1 MAHAP
6 YSGKFSPFLK
16 DSWVAEDVVP
26 LNEIDRHV
34 GAQMR
39 ARRLFLQ
46 MPEEWLAGMLR
57 MTVAELATI
66 EAGRARIEFETMMS
80 AAEYLGVPERYFYMG
95 FRGGPPDGG
104 KRTWLK
110 EADVWFSQ
118 HLFPYESAL
127 LAVARRM
134 TGNRETARDMVQE
147 TYADMLAGE
156 RWRTVQ
162 NPRAYAMR
170 ALRNYA
176 LTFLQRARVVPIEL
190 IANMETLPHV
200 DDAPNAHDLLS
211 AKEKRDLLLKAIE
224 ALPPKCRQVV
234 KLRRLREMPQK
245 EIAKHLGISESS
257 VEKHLAR
264 GMQLIAESLQAF
276 ELRAGDATEV
286 PANDRASRQ

>member
-1 MAHAP
+1 MEH
-6 YSGKFSPFLK
+6 GEEL
-16 DSWVAEDVVP
+16 P
-26 LNEIDRHV
+26 LNAIDRHV

-39 ARRLFLQ
+39 ARRQFLQ

-57 MTVAELATI
+57 VTIGQLAAF
-66 EAGRARIEFETMMS
+66 EEGRARIDFDTMME
-80 AAEYLGVPERYFYMG
+80 AAEYLGVSERYFYMG
-95 FRGGPPDGG
+95 FKAAPPPNGGG
-104 KRTWLK
+104 RTWLR
-110 EADVWFSQ
+110 EADQWFSQ
-118 HLFPYESAL
+118 HLFPYENAL
-127 LAVARRM
+127 LTVARRM

-156 RWRTVQ
+156 KWRNVQ
-162 NPRAYAMR
+162 NPRAYAMQ
-170 ALRNYA
+170 ALRNSV

-190 IANMETLPHV
+190 IANMEQLPHA
-200 DDAPNAHDLLS
+200 DQAPDAHDLLS

-245 EIAKHLGISESS
+245 EIARHLGIAESS

-264 GMQLIAESLQAF
+264 GMQLIAEYLQAH
-276 ELRAGDATEV
+276 EVRAGQAAEL

>member
-1 MAHAP
+1 MA
-6 YSGKFSPFLK
+6 
-16 DSWVAEDVVP
+16 EEEVP
-26 LNEIDRHV
+26 LNAIDRHV

-46 MPEEWLAGMLR
+46 MSEEWLAGMLR
-57 MTVAELATI
+57 VTAAELAAF
-66 EAGRARIEFETMMS
+66 EEGRARVEFDTMME
-80 AAEYLGVPERYFYMG
+80 AAEYLGVSERYFYIG
-95 FRGGPPDGG
+95 FKSSPTPPSD
-104 KRTWLK
+104 RRVWLR
-110 EADVWFSQ
+110 EADAWFSQ

-127 LAVARRM
+127 LTVARRM
-134 TGNRETARDMVQE
+134 TGNRETARDIVQE
-147 TYADMLAGE
+147 TYADMLTGDK
-156 RWRTVQ
+156 WRSVL

-200 DDAPNAHDLLS
+200 DQSPDAHELLS

-245 EIAKHLGISESS
+245 EIAKHLGIAESS

-264 GMQLIAESLQAF
+264 GMQLIAEYLQAY
-276 ELRAGDATEV
+276 EVRAGDAAEV